1 MYNLFECSDDETY
14 EISSDLVCASVDQ
27 ELYTVH
33 PLYGEHSSLLS
44 MEKAIGFYLQNTTN
58 LFLHWDIQRLQEL
71 NDPKRNQ
78 SVGENQIAGDEQTCT
93 ALADVCLCTYIP
105 REVLKAPQTWEFHF
119 HFWVCVR
126 SPNFGLKTTK
136 IMIFLCKKE

>member
-44 MEKAIGFYLQNTTN
+44 MEKAIGFYLQYNQLVST
-58 LFLHWDIQRLQEL
+58 LGY
-71 NDPKRNQ
+71 PKITRA
-78 SVGENQIAGDEQTCT
+78 ER
-93 ALADVCLCTYIP
+93 P
-105 REVLKAPQTWEFHF
+105 
-119 HFWVCVR
+119 
-126 SPNFGLKTTK
+126 
-136 IMIFLCKKE
+136 